1 MKGEIRMKIVRQQD
15 EKDCGVC
22 SLLSIIRYY
31 KGNVPLEQ
39 LRLDARTNNE
49 GTTALNLVL
58 ASQKYGFDAVGMKV
72 ENLNDIKR
80 LPAIAHLNL
89 KKGYSHYVVI
99 EKVTKDKIILMDP
112 AKGKVVKFLWEFQ
125 KEWSGV
131 VLIFYPKQKIMV
143 LKNDVT
149 LFTIFKK
156 VFISEKNLIK
166 IIVLVS
172 FLLTIFTI
180 ALGYYFQMFNSL
192 YLNKYPINYLKVLV
206 LVFAIFTCFK
216 LFLTYYRSYLENH
229 LNKNIDCLITSDFLK
244 HLFNLP
250 LNVITSRKSGEI
262 LSRVNELTS
271 IKGLITEI
279 FITYTLDFLIV
290 VITTFLLIRISSKLF
305 LILFLTTIFYL
316 FVGIITKK
324 SIFEKAYQNIS
335 IESEFNNTVLENIKM
350 INSIKNLDAVD
361 GTLNKIERKLTHY
374 LYDTYKVN
382 TILNKINIFKVS
394 CYEIGFFLINTFGFY
409 FVYKGIINMI
419 DLITFNALLNLYF
432 EPLKNIVDS
441 IPKYSFMK
449 ASITKINDFLGV
461 HAEILGEKTSTD
473 GYDISIN
480 NLNYSYNKYQNVLKS
495 VNLNIKEGEFVLLQ
509 GASGSGK
516 STLCSILNKYITD
529 YSGDILFGKMNYKDL
544 SIKTIRENIV
554 YVGQNENIFTGSIK
568 ENITFGNKVSDLN
581 FDKICKICKV
591 DDVAN
596 KKTFSYESLIGS
608 DEGNISGGEK
618 QRIILARAV
627 LKDFNVLILDEAL
640 SEVDIKLELE
650 ILKSIRENYKDKTI
664 IYISHKKYSNIFDKV
679 INMEAV

>member
-1 MKGEIRMKIVRQQD
+1 MKIVRQQD

-31 KGNVPLEQ
+31 KGNVSLEQ

-461 HAEILGEKTSTD
+461 RAEILGEEASTD

-529 YSGDILFGKMNYKDL
+529 YTGDILFGTMNYKDL
-544 SIKTIRENIV
+544 SIKTIRDNIV

-596 KKTFSYESLIGS
+596 KKTFRYESLIGS

-650 ILKSIRENYKDKTI
+650 ILKNIRDNYKDKTI
-664 IYISHKKYSNIFDKV
+664 IYISHKKYPNVFDKV
-679 INMEAV
+679 ISMEAV

>member
-1 MKGEIRMKIVRQQD
+1 M
-15 EKDCGVC
+15 
-22 SLLSIIRYY
+22 
-31 KGNVPLEQ
+31 
-39 LRLDARTNNE
+39 
-49 GTTALNLVL
+49 
-58 ASQKYGFDAVGMKV
+58 
-72 ENLNDIKR
+72 
-80 LPAIAHLNL
+80 
-89 KKGYSHYVVI
+89 
-99 EKVTKDKIILMDP
+99 
-112 AKGKVVKFLWEFQ
+112 VKFLWEFQ

-290 VITTFLLIRISSKLF
+290 IITTFLLIRISSKLF

-461 HAEILGEKTSTD
+461 RAEILGEKTSTD

-529 YSGDILFGKMNYKDL
+529 YTGDILFGKMNYKDL
-544 SIKTIRENIV
+544 SIKTIRDNIV

-568 ENITFGNKVSDLN
+568 ENITFGHEVSDLDFN
-581 FDKICKICKV
+581 KVCNICKV
-591 DDVAN
+591 DDIAY

-627 LKDFNVLILDEAL
+627 LKNFNVLILDEAL

>member
-1 MKGEIRMKIVRQQD
+1 MKIVRQQD

-529 YSGDILFGKMNYKDL
+529 YTGDILFGKMNYKDL

-568 ENITFGNKVSDLN
+568 ENITFGNKVSNLN

>member
-1 MKGEIRMKIVRQQD
+1 MKIVRQQD

-529 YSGDILFGKMNYKDL
+529 YTGDILFGKMNYKDL

>member
-1 MKGEIRMKIVRQQD
+1 MKIVRQQD

-262 LSRVNELTS
+262 LSRVNELTG

-461 HAEILGEKTSTD
+461 RAEILGKKNVTR

-480 NLNYSYNKYQNVLKS
+480 NLSYSYNKYQNVLKN
-495 VNLNIKEGEFVLLQ
+495 VNLNINEGQFVLLQ

-529 YSGDILFGKMNYKDL
+529 YSGDILFGTMNYKDL
-544 SIKTIRENIV
+544 SIKTIRDNIV

-568 ENITFGNKVSDLN
+568 ENITFGHEVSDLDFN
-581 FDKICKICKV
+581 KVCNICKV
-591 DDVAN
+591 DDIAY

-650 ILKSIRENYKDKTI
+650 ILKNIRDNYKDKTI
-664 IYISHKKYSNIFDKV
+664 IYISHKKYPNVFDKV
-679 INMEAV
+679 ISMEAV

>member
-1 MKGEIRMKIVRQQD
+1 MKIVRQQD

-80 LPAIAHLNL
+80 LPAIAQLKK

-529 YSGDILFGKMNYKDL
+529 YTGDILFGKMNYKDL

-596 KKTFSYESLIGS
+596 KKTFRYESLIGS

>member
-461 HAEILGEKTSTD
+461 RTEILGEKTSTD

-529 YSGDILFGKMNYKDL
+529 YTGDILFGKMNYKDL

>member
-1 MKGEIRMKIVRQQD
+1 MKIVRQQD

-22 SLLSIIRYY
+22 SLLSIIRHY

-72 ENLNDIKR
+72 ENVNDIKR

-89 KKGYSHYVVI
+89 EKGYSHYVVV
-99 EKVTKDKIILMDP
+99 EKITKDKIILMDP
-112 AKGKVVKFLWEFQ
+112 AKGRVVKFLWEFQ

-131 VLIFYPKQKIMV
+131 VLIFYPKQKIIV
-143 LKNDVT
+143 LKNEVT
-149 LFTIFKK
+149 LFTILKK
-156 VFISEKNLIK
+156 IFVSEKNLIK

-244 HLFNLP
+244 HLFSLP
-250 LNVITSRKSGEI
+250 LNVINSRKSGEI

-279 FITYTLDFLIV
+279 FITYTLDFLLV
-290 VITTFLLIRISSKLF
+290 AITTFLLISISSKLF
-305 LILFLTTIFYL
+305 LILFLTTIVYL
-316 FVGIITKK
+316 FIGIMTKK

-335 IESEFNNTVLENIKM
+335 IESEFNNTILENIKM

-361 GTLNKIERKLTHY
+361 DTLKKIERKLAHY

-382 TILNKINIFKVS
+382 IILNKINIFKVS

-409 FVYKGIINMI
+409 FVYEGIINI
-419 DLITFNALLNLYF
+419 VDLITFNTLLNLYF

-480 NLNYSYNKYQNVLKS
+480 NLSYSYNKYQNVLKN
-495 VNLNIKEGEFVLLQ
+495 VNLNINEGQFVLLQ

-529 YSGDILFGKMNYKDL
+529 YTGDILFGTMNYKDL
-544 SIKTIRENIV
+544 SIKTIRDNIV

-568 ENITFGNKVSDLN
+568 ENITFGHEVSDLDFN
-581 FDKICKICKV
+581 KVCNICKV
-591 DDVAN
+591 DDIAY
-596 KKTFSYESLIGS
+596 KKTFRYESLIGS

-650 ILKSIRENYKDKTI
+650 ILKNIRDNYKDKTI
-664 IYISHKKYSNIFDKV
+664 IYISHKKYPNVFDKV

>member
-1 MKGEIRMKIVRQQD
+1 MKIVRQQD

-99 EKVTKDKIILMDP
+99 EKVNKDKIILMDP

-461 HAEILGEKTSTD
+461 RAEILGEKTSTD

-529 YSGDILFGKMNYKDL
+529 YTGDILFGKMNYKDL

-568 ENITFGNKVSDLN
+568 ENITFGHEVSDLD

-596 KKTFSYESLIGS
+596 KKTFRYESLIGS

-664 IYISHKKYSNIFDKV
+664 IYISHKKYPNVFDKV
-679 INMEAV
+679 ISMEAV

>member
-1 MKGEIRMKIVRQQD
+1 MKIVRQQD

-244 HLFNLP
+244 HLFSLP
-250 LNVITSRKSGEI
+250 LNVINSRKSGEI

-279 FITYTLDFLIV
+279 FITYTLDFLLV
-290 VITTFLLIRISSKLF
+290 VITTFLLISISSKLF
-305 LILFLTTIFYL
+305 LILFLTTIVYL
-316 FVGIITKK
+316 FIGIITKK

-529 YSGDILFGKMNYKDL
+529 YTGDILFGKMNYKDL

-568 ENITFGNKVSDLN
+568 ENITFGHEVSDLN

-664 IYISHKKYSNIFDKV
+664 IYISHKKYPNVFDKV
-679 INMEAV
+679 ISMEAV

>member
-1 MKGEIRMKIVRQQD
+1 MKIVRQQD

-262 LSRVNELTS
+262 LSRINELTS

-361 GTLNKIERKLTHY
+361 GTLKKIERKLAHY

-382 TILNKINIFKVS
+382 IILNKINIFKVS

-461 HAEILGEKTSTD
+461 RAEILGEKTSTD

-509 GASGSGK
+509 GTSGSGK

-596 KKTFSYESLIGS
+596 KKTFRYESLIGS

-650 ILKSIRENYKDKTI
+650 ILKNIRDNYKDKTI
-664 IYISHKKYSNIFDKV
+664 IYISHKKYPNVFDKV
-679 INMEAV
+679 ISMEAV

>member
-1 MKGEIRMKIVRQQD
+1 MKIVRQQD

-279 FITYTLDFLIV
+279 FITYTLDFLMV
-290 VITTFLLIRISSKLF
+290 VITTFLLISISSKLF

-529 YSGDILFGKMNYKDL
+529 YTGDILFGKMNYKDL

-596 KKTFSYESLIGS
+596 KKTFRYESLIGS

>member
-1 MKGEIRMKIVRQQD
+1 MKIVRQQD

-271 IKGLITEI
+271 IKGLITEL

-461 HAEILGEKTSTD
+461 RAEILGEEASTD

-529 YSGDILFGKMNYKDL
+529 YTGDILFGTMNYKDL
-544 SIKTIRENIV
+544 SIKTIRDNIV

-596 KKTFSYESLIGS
+596 KKTFRYESLIGS

-650 ILKSIRENYKDKTI
+650 ILKNIRDNYKDKTI
-664 IYISHKKYSNIFDKV
+664 IYISHKKYPNVFDKV
-679 INMEAV
+679 ISMEAV

>member
-1 MKGEIRMKIVRQQD
+1 MKIVRQQD

-72 ENLNDIKR
+72 KNVNDIKR

-89 KKGYSHYVVI
+89 EKGYSHYVVV
-99 EKVTKDKIILMDP
+99 EKITKDKIILMDP
-112 AKGKVVKFLWEFQ
+112 AKGRVVKFLWEFQ

-131 VLIFYPKQKIMV
+131 VLIFYPKQKIIV
-143 LKNDVT
+143 LKNEVT
-149 LFTIFKK
+149 LFTILKK
-156 VFISEKNLIK
+156 IFVSEKNLIK

-192 YLNKYPINYLKVLV
+192 YLSKYPINYLKVLV

-461 HAEILGEKTSTD
+461 HAEILGEEASTD

-529 YSGDILFGKMNYKDL
+529 YTGDILFGKMNYKDL
-544 SIKTIRENIV
+544 SIKTIRDNIV

-596 KKTFSYESLIGS
+596 KKTFRYESLIGS

>member
-1 MKGEIRMKIVRQQD
+1 MKIVRQQD

-461 HAEILGEKTSTD
+461 RTEILGEKTSTD

-529 YSGDILFGKMNYKDL
+529 YSGDILFRKMNYKDL

>member
-1 MKGEIRMKIVRQQD
+1 MKIVRQQD

>member
-1 MKGEIRMKIVRQQD
+1 MKIVRQQD

-31 KGNVPLEQ
+31 KGNVSLEQ

-99 EKVTKDKIILMDP
+99 EKVNKDKIILMDP

-461 HAEILGEKTSTD
+461 RTEILGEKTSTD

-529 YSGDILFGKMNYKDL
+529 YTGDILFGKMNYKDL

-568 ENITFGNKVSDLN
+568 ENITFGHEVSDLD

-596 KKTFSYESLIGS
+596 KKTFRYESLIGS

-664 IYISHKKYSNIFDKV
+664 IYISHKKYPNVFDKV
-679 INMEAV
+679 ISMEAV

>member
-1 MKGEIRMKIVRQQD
+1 MKIVRQQD

-529 YSGDILFGKMNYKDL
+529 YTGDILFGKMNYKDL

-591 DDVAN
+591 DDIAN
-596 KKTFSYESLIGS
+596 KKTFRYESLIGS

-650 ILKSIRENYKDKTI
+650 ILKNIRDNYKDKTI

>member
-1 MKGEIRMKIVRQQD
+1 MKIVRQQD

-461 HAEILGEKTSTD
+461 RTEILGEKTSTD

-529 YSGDILFGKMNYKDL
+529 YTGDILFGTMNYKDL
-544 SIKTIRENIV
+544 SIKTIRDNIV

-596 KKTFSYESLIGS
+596 KKTFRYESLIGS

>member
-143 LKNDVT
+143 LKNNVT

-461 HAEILGEKTSTD
+461 RAEILGEKTSTD

-529 YSGDILFGKMNYKDL
+529 YTGDILFGKMNYKDL

-596 KKTFSYESLIGS
+596 KKTFRYESLIGS

-650 ILKSIRENYKDKTI
+650 ILKNIRDNYKDKTI
-664 IYISHKKYSNIFDKV
+664 IYISHKKYPNVFDKV
-679 INMEAV
+679 ISMEAV

>member
-72 ENLNDIKR
+72 KNVNDIKR

-461 HAEILGEKTSTD
+461 RAEILGEKTSTD

-529 YSGDILFGKMNYKDL
+529 YTGDILFGKMNYKDL

-596 KKTFSYESLIGS
+596 KKTFRYESLIGS

-650 ILKSIRENYKDKTI
+650 ILKNIRDNYKDKTI
-664 IYISHKKYSNIFDKV
+664 IYISHKKYPNVFDKV
-679 INMEAV
+679 ISMEAV